1 MFKRGTATF
10 TLDYGKC
17 PKWLFERMVKL
28 GREMS
33 RVIIAEYGPDEFVKR
48 IADPVWFQAL
58 GTVLAFDWNASGLTT
73 ILTAALKE
81 AIRGEERDLG
91 IYICGGKGK
100 TSLKTPEQISLFGAR
115 AELSQEKI
123 NSLEYNSRMAAKVD
137 SSLVQDGFQVYHH
150 CFFFSRNGAWAVV
163 QQGMNE
169 KAVTARR
176 YHWFSDD
183 PAPISKKFE
192 ENRSIESETA
202 SPSSSDKKN
211 EFDPNWHGVKNMVIE
226 PHSGIISDGQ
236 HAGLNMTARESENTQ
251 KISTELVQGSYNTLM
266 KDFQLL
272 RKYSTPQSDVI
283 SVGNNEQEF
292 VKMHLHDRDFKVLPV
307 IAEDFTKS
315 KYLQK
320 ILYEVNEIKPKNYE
334 QLLSLKGVG
343 PKTIRALALT
353 AEVIY
358 GAKASYEDPARYSF
372 AHGGKDFVPYPVD
385 RPTYDETIRVM
396 RQLASKMKI
405 GYSEKNKII
414 GRLSYEK

>member
-1 MFKRGTATF
+1 MFKRGIATF

-28 GREMS
+28 GREMA

-81 AIRGEERDLG
+81 AIRGEEKDLG

-137 SSLVQDGFQVYHH
+137 SSLVQDGFQIYHH
-150 CFFFSRNGAWAVV
+150 SFFFSRNGAWAVV

-169 KAVTARR
+169 KTVTARR
-176 YHWFSDD
+176 YHWFSD
-183 PAPISKKFE
+183 
-192 ENRSIESETA
+192 TA
-202 SPSSSDKKN
+202 RN
-211 EFDPNWHGVKNMVIE
+211 LVME

-236 HAGLNMTARESENTQ
+236 HAGLNMAAKESENTQ

-272 RKYSTPQSDVI
+272 SKYTAARKLDFHYGSPTSILRKYSTPQSDVI
-283 SVGNNEQEF
+283 SVENKCQEF
-292 VKMHLHDRDFKVLPV
+292 TKLHLHDRDYKVLPV
-307 IAEDFTKS
+307 VAEDFSKS

-320 ILYEVNEIKPKNYE
+320 ILYEVSEIKPKNYE

-372 AHGGKDFVPYPVD
+372 AHGGKDFIPYPVD
-385 RPTYDETIRVM
+385 RPTYDQTIATM

-405 GYSEKNKII
+405 GYSEKNKILERF
-414 GRLSYEK
+414 GYGNYEARN

>member
-1 MFKRGTATF
+1 MFKRGIATF

-28 GREMS
+28 GREMA

-100 TSLKTPEQISLFGAR
+100 TSLKTPEQINLFGAR
-115 AELSQEKI
+115 AELTQSKI

-137 SSLVQDGFQVYHH
+137 SSLIQDGFQIYHH
-150 CFFFSRNGAWAVV
+150 SFFFSRNGVWAVV

-169 KAVTARR
+169 KNVTARR
-176 YHWFSDD
+176 YHWYSD
-183 PAPISKKFE
+183 E
-192 ENRSIESETA
+192 VRNL
-202 SPSSSDKKN
+202 
-211 EFDPNWHGVKNMVIE
+211 VIE
-226 PHSGIISDGQ
+226 PHSGIISNGT
-236 HAGLNMTARESENTQ
+236 HAGLNMTAKESENTQ

-266 KDFQLL
+266 KDLKLL
-272 RKYSTPQSDVI
+272 RKYSTPQSDVVSI
-283 SVGNNEQEF
+283 GNKSQELT
-292 VKMHLHDRDFKVLPV
+292 KMSLTDLDFKAHPVLL
-307 IAEDFTKS
+307 EDFSKS
-315 KYLQK
+315 KYLEK
-320 ILYEVNEIKPKNYE
+320 ILYEVSEKKPKNYE
-334 QLLSLKGVG
+334 QLLSLRGVG

-358 GAKASYEDPARYSF
+358 GTKASYEDPARYSF

-385 RPTYDETIRVM
+385 RPTYDQTIEIMQKLVN
-396 RQLASKMKI
+396 KMKI
-405 GYSEKNKII
+405 DYSERRKLSNKLKKNEPSI
-414 GRLSYEK
+414 GKSPFQSPAERIER

>member
-1 MFKRGTATF
+1 MFKRGIATF

-28 GREMS
+28 GREMA
-33 RVIIAEYGPDEFVKR
+33 RVIASEYGPDEFVRR

-81 AIRGEERDLG
+81 AIRGEERALG

-100 TSLKTPEQISLFGAR
+100 TSLKTPEQINLFGAR
-115 AELSQEKI
+115 AELAQEKI

-137 SSLVQDGFQVYHH
+137 SSLIQDGFQIYHH
-150 CFFFSRNGAWAVV
+150 CFFFSRNGVWAVV

-176 YHWFSDD
+176 YHWYSD
-183 PAPISKKFE
+183 E
-192 ENRSIESETA
+192 
-202 SPSSSDKKN
+202 
-211 EFDPNWHGVKNMVIE
+211 VKNLVIE
-226 PHSGIISDGQ
+226 PHSGIISD
-236 HAGLNMTARESENTQ
+236 AKNNSLNMTAKSSLENQ

-266 KDFQLL
+266 KDLKLL
-272 RKYSTPQSDVI
+272 RKYSTPQSEVV
-283 SVGNNEQEF
+283 SVGNKSQELT
-292 VKMHLHDRDFKVLPV
+292 KMRLHDRDFKVLPV
-307 IAEDFTKS
+307 VSEDFAKS

-320 ILYEVNEIKPKNYE
+320 ILYEVSEIKPKNYE

-372 AHGGKDFVPYPVD
+372 AHGGKDFIPYPVD
-385 RPTYDETIRVM
+385 RPTYDQTIRTM
-396 RQLASKMKI
+396 RELASKMKI
-405 GYSEKNKII
+405 GYSEKNKI
-414 GRLSYEK
+414 LSRIK

>member
-1 MFKRGTATF
+1 MFKRGIATF

-28 GREMS
+28 GREMV

-100 TSLKTPEQISLFGAR
+100 TSLKTPEQICLFGAR
-115 AELSQEKI
+115 AELSQAKI

-137 SSLVQDGFQVYHH
+137 SSLVQDGFQIYHH
-150 CFFFSRNGAWAVV
+150 CFFFSRNSAWAVV

-169 KAVTARR
+169 KNVTARR

-183 PAPISKKFE
+183 A
-192 ENRSIESETA
+192 
-202 SPSSSDKKN
+202 
-211 EFDPNWHGVKNMVIE
+211 KNMVIE
-226 PHSGIISDGQ
+226 PHAGIISDGK
-236 HAGLNMTARESENTQ
+236 HTGLNMTARESENTQ

-266 KDFQLL
+266 KDFKLL
-272 RKYSTPQSDVI
+272 RKYSTPQSEVI
-283 SVGNNEQEF
+283 SAGNENQEL

-307 IAEDFTKS
+307 ITEDFTKS
-315 KYLQK
+315 KYLEK
-320 ILYEVNEIKPKNYE
+320 ILYEVSGIKPKNYE
-334 QLLSLKGVG
+334 HLLSLKGVG

-372 AHGGKDFVPYPVD
+372 AHGGKDFIPYPVD
-385 RPTYDETIRVM
+385 RPTYDQTIATM
-396 RQLASKMKI
+396 RELASKMKI

-414 GRLSYEK
+414 GRIK

>member
-1 MFKRGTATF
+1 MFKRGIATF

-91 IYICGGKGK
+91 VYICGGKGK

-115 AELSQEKI
+115 AELSQKKI

-137 SSLVQDGFQVYHH
+137 SSLVQDGFQIYHH
-150 CFFFSRNGAWAVV
+150 SFFFSRSGAWAVV

-176 YHWFSDD
+176 YHWYSD
-183 PAPISKKFE
+183 E
-192 ENRSIESETA
+192 
-202 SPSSSDKKN
+202 
-211 EFDPNWHGVKNMVIE
+211 VKNMVIE

-236 HAGLNMTARESENTQ
+236 HAGLNMTAQDSENTQ
-251 KISTELVQGSYNTLM
+251 KISTELVQGSYDTLM
-266 KDFQLL
+266 KDLKLL
-272 RKYSTPQSDVI
+272 RKYSTPQSDIV
-283 SVGNNEQEF
+283 SMGDENQELT
-292 VKMHLHDRDFKVLPV
+292 KMHLHDRDFKVLPV

-315 KYLQK
+315 KYLEK
-320 ILYEVNEIKPKNYE
+320 ILYEVNEIKPKSYE

-372 AHGGKDFVPYPVD
+372 AHGGKDFIPYPVD
-385 RPTYDETIRVM
+385 RPTYDQTIATMRV
-396 RQLASKMKI
+396 LASKMKI
-405 GYSEKNKII
+405 GYSEKNKV
-414 GRLSYEK
+414 LSKLI

>member
-1 MFKRGTATF
+1 MFKRGIATF

-28 GREMS
+28 GREMA

-137 SSLVQDGFQVYHH
+137 SSLIQDGFQIYHH

-169 KAVTARR
+169 KNVTARR

-183 PAPISKKFE
+183 A
-192 ENRSIESETA
+192 
-202 SPSSSDKKN
+202 
-211 EFDPNWHGVKNMVIE
+211 KNMVIE
-226 PHSGIISDGQ
+226 PHAGIISDGR
-236 HAGLNMTARESENTQ
+236 HTGLNMTARESENTQ
-251 KISTELVQGSYNTLM
+251 RISTELVQGSYNTLM
-266 KDFQLL
+266 KDLKLL
-272 RKYSTPQSDVI
+272 RKYSTPQSEVI
-283 SVGNNEQEF
+283 SIGNENQEL

-307 IAEDFTKS
+307 ITEDFTKS
-315 KYLQK
+315 KYLEK
-320 ILYEVNEIKPKNYE
+320 ILYEINEIKPKNYE

-385 RPTYDETIRVM
+385 RPTYDQTIATM

-414 GRLSYEK
+414 GRLNYGN

>member
-1 MFKRGTATF
+1 MFKRGIATF

-28 GREMS
+28 GREMA
-33 RVIIAEYGPDEFVKR
+33 RVIVAEYGPDEFVKR

-91 IYICGGKGK
+91 IFICGGKGK

-115 AELSQEKI
+115 AELSQAKI

-137 SSLVQDGFQVYHH
+137 SSLIQDGFQIYHH
-150 CFFFSRNGAWAVV
+150 CFFFSQNGVWAVV

-169 KAVTARR
+169 KNVTARR
-176 YHWFSDD
+176 YHWFSDE
-183 PAPISKKFE
+183 I
-192 ENRSIESETA
+192 
-202 SPSSSDKKN
+202 KN
-211 EFDPNWHGVKNMVIE
+211 LVIE
-226 PHSGIISDGQ
+226 PHSGIISD
-236 HAGLNMTARESENTQ
+236 AKNNSLNMTARESIENQ

-266 KDFQLL
+266 KDLKLL

-283 SVGNNEQEF
+283 SAGNKNHELT
-292 VKMHLHDRDFKVLPV
+292 KMNLTNLDFKTHPVLL
-307 IAEDFTKS
+307 EDFSKS
-315 KYLQK
+315 RYLQK
-320 ILYEVNEIKPKNYE
+320 ILYEVSEIKPKSYE
-334 QLLSLKGVG
+334 KLLSLKGVG

-358 GAKASYEDPARYSF
+358 GAKPSYEDPARYSF
-372 AHGGKDFVPYPVD
+372 AHGGKDFIPYPVD
-385 RPTYDETIRVM
+385 RPTYDQTIRIL
-396 RQLASKMKI
+396 RELASKMKVS
-405 GYSEKNKII
+405 YSEKNKII
-414 GRLSYEK
+414 RRLS

>member
-1 MFKRGTATF
+1 MFKRGIATF

-28 GREMS
+28 GREMT

-91 IYICGGKGK
+91 MYICGGKGK

-137 SSLVQDGFQVYHH
+137 SSLIQDGFQIYHH

-176 YHWFSDD
+176 YHWFSD
-183 PAPISKKFE
+183 
-192 ENRSIESETA
+192 TA
-202 SPSSSDKKN
+202 
-211 EFDPNWHGVKNMVIE
+211 KNMVME
-226 PHSGIISDGQ
+226 PHSAIISDGR
-236 HAGLNMTARESENTQ
+236 HSGLNMTARESESTQ
-251 KISTELVQGSYNTLM
+251 KISTELVQGSYSTLM
-266 KDFQLL
+266 KDFRLL

-283 SVGNNEQEF
+283 SVGNLPPHQSPTLNKTKSNKSSADWCGGVEL

-307 IAEDFTKS
+307 ITEDFTKS

-358 GAKASYEDPARYSF
+358 GAKASYVDPARYSF

-385 RPTYDETIRVM
+385 RPTYDQTIATM
-396 RQLASKMKI
+396 RALASKMNI
-405 GYSEKNKII
+405 GYSEKNRVLKN
-414 GRLSYEK
+414 LK

>member
-1 MFKRGTATF
+1 MFKRGIATF

-33 RVIIAEYGPDEFVKR
+33 RVIIAEYGPDEYVRR
-48 IADPVWFQAL
+48 IADPVWFQTL

-81 AIRGEERDLG
+81 AIRGEERNLG

-137 SSLVQDGFQVYHH
+137 SSLIQDGFQIYHH
-150 CFFFSRNGAWAVV
+150 SFFFSKNGVWAVV

-169 KAVTARR
+169 QSVTARR
-176 YHWFSDD
+176 YHWYSD
-183 PAPISKKFE
+183 E
-192 ENRSIESETA
+192 
-202 SPSSSDKKN
+202 
-211 EFDPNWHGVKNMVIE
+211 VKNLVIE
-226 PHSGIISDGQ
+226 PHRGIISDARN
-236 HAGLNMTARESENTQ
+236 AGLNMTARESEKTQ
-251 KISTELVQGSYNTLM
+251 KISTELVQGSYNALM

-272 RKYSTPQSDVI
+272 SKYSTPQSDMVAF
-283 SVGNNEQEF
+283 SNNQQEL
-292 VKMHLHDRDFKVLPV
+292 VKMRLQDQDFKVLPV
-307 IAEDFTKS
+307 VTEDFTKS

-320 ILYEVNEIKPKNYE
+320 ILYEISEIRPKNYE

-372 AHGGKDFVPYPVD
+372 AHGGKDMIPYPVD
-385 RPTYDETIRVM
+385 RPTYDQTIGTM
-396 RQLASKMKI
+396 RELASKMKI

-414 GRLSYEK
+414 GRLK

>member
-1 MFKRGTATF
+1 MLKRGIATF

-28 GREMS
+28 GREMA

-115 AELSQEKI
+115 AELAQEKI

-137 SSLVQDGFQVYHH
+137 SSLVQDGFQIYHH
-150 CFFFSRNGAWAVV
+150 SFFFSRNGVWAVV

-169 KAVTARR
+169 KNVTARR
-176 YHWFSDD
+176 YHWYSD
-183 PAPISKKFE
+183 E
-192 ENRSIESETA
+192 
-202 SPSSSDKKN
+202 
-211 EFDPNWHGVKNMVIE
+211 VKNLVIE
-226 PHSGIISDGQ
+226 PHSGIISDGLN
-236 HAGLNMTARESENTQ
+236 AGLNMASKKSEDAQ

-266 KDFQLL
+266 KDLKLL
-272 RKYSTPQSDVI
+272 RKYSTPQSDVV
-283 SVGNNEQEF
+283 SFGNKHQELT
-292 VKMHLHDRDFKVLPV
+292 KMSLTDLDFKTHPVLL
-307 IAEDFTKS
+307 EDFSKS
-315 KYLQK
+315 KYLEK
-320 ILYEVNEIKPKNYE
+320 ILYEVSEIKPKSYE

-372 AHGGKDFVPYPVD
+372 AHGGKDFIPYPVD
-385 RPTYDETIRVM
+385 RPTYDQTIGTM
-396 RQLASKMKI
+396 RELVRKMKI
-405 GYSEKNKII
+405 GYSEKSKVL
-414 GRLSYEK
+414 GRLKQ

>member
-1 MFKRGTATF
+1 MFKRGIATF

-28 GREMS
+28 GREMA
-33 RVIIAEYGPDEFVKR
+33 RVIVAEYGPDEFVKR

-115 AELSQEKI
+115 AQLSQEKI
-123 NSLEYNSRMAAKVD
+123 NSLEYNSRMAAKID
-137 SSLVQDGFQVYHH
+137 SSLVQDGFQIYHH
-150 CFFFSRNGAWAVV
+150 CFFFSQNGTWAVV

-176 YHWFSDD
+176 YHWFSD
-183 PAPISKKFE
+183 E
-192 ENRSIESETA
+192 
-202 SPSSSDKKN
+202 
-211 EFDPNWHGVKNMVIE
+211 VKNLVIE
-226 PHSGIISDGQ
+226 PHAGIISDGQ
-236 HAGLNMTARESENTQ
+236 HTGLNMTARESENTQ

-283 SVGNNEQEF
+283 SVGDNDQEL

-307 IAEDFTKS
+307 VAEDFTKS

-320 ILYEVNEIKPKNYE
+320 ILYEVSEIKPKNYE

-385 RPTYDETIRVM
+385 RPTYDQTIATM
-396 RQLASKMKI
+396 RALASKMKI

-414 GRLSYEK
+414 GRLK

>member
-1 MFKRGTATF
+1 MFKRGIATF

-28 GREMS
+28 GREMA
-33 RVIIAEYGPDEFVKR
+33 RVIVAEYGPDEFVRR

-91 IYICGGKGK
+91 VYICGGKGK
-100 TSLKTPEQISLFGAR
+100 TSRKTPEQISLFGAR
-115 AELSQEKI
+115 AELPQEKI

-137 SSLVQDGFQVYHH
+137 SSLVQDGFQIYHH
-150 CFFFSRNGAWAVV
+150 SFFFSRNGVWAVV

-169 KAVTARR
+169 ENVMARR
-176 YHWFSDD
+176 YHWYSD
-183 PAPISKKFE
+183 
-192 ENRSIESETA
+192 EN
-202 SPSSSDKKN
+202 
-211 EFDPNWHGVKNMVIE
+211 KNMVIE
-226 PHSGIISDGQ
+226 PHSGIISDGKNT
-236 HAGLNMTARESENTQ
+236 GLNMTAKESENTQ

-266 KDFQLL
+266 KDLKLL
-272 RKYSTPQSDVI
+272 RKYSTPQSEVLSI
-283 SVGNNEQEF
+283 GNKYQELT
-292 VKMHLHDRDFKVLPV
+292 KMNLTDLDFKTHPVLF
-307 IAEDFTKS
+307 EDFAKS

-320 ILYEVNEIKPKNYE
+320 ILYEVSEIQPKSYE

-385 RPTYDETIRVM
+385 RHVYDQTIATM
-396 RQLASKMKI
+396 RSLASKMKI
-405 GYSEKNKII
+405 GYSEKNKI
-414 GRLSYEK
+414 LSRIK

>member
-1 MFKRGTATF
+1 MFKRGIATF

-137 SSLVQDGFQVYHH
+137 SSLIQDEFQIYHH

-169 KAVTARR
+169 KDVTARR

-183 PAPISKKFE
+183 A
-192 ENRSIESETA
+192 
-202 SPSSSDKKN
+202 
-211 EFDPNWHGVKNMVIE
+211 KNMVIE
-226 PHSGIISDGQ
+226 PHAGIISDGK
-236 HAGLNMTARESENTQ
+236 HTGLNMTARESENTQ
-251 KISTELVQGSYNTLM
+251 KISTELVQGSYKTLM
-266 KDFQLL
+266 KDL
-272 RKYSTPQSDVI
+272 K
-283 SVGNNEQEF
+283 
-292 VKMHLHDRDFKVLPV
+292 
-307 IAEDFTKS
+307 
-315 KYLQK
+315 
-320 ILYEVNEIKPKNYE
+320 
-334 QLLSLKGVG
+334 LLSKHADN
-343 PKTIRALALT
+343 KTGRSRVAPCS
-353 AEVIY
+353 
-358 GAKASYEDPARYSF
+358 KSF
-372 AHGGKDFVPYPVD
+372 TTCANTEEQVSNLLFF
-385 RPTYDETIRVM
+385 
-396 RQLASKMKI
+396 
-405 GYSEKNKII
+405 II
-414 GRLSYEK
+414 FIIILL

>member
-1 MFKRGTATF
+1 MFKRGIATF

-28 GREMS
+28 GREMA

-100 TSLKTPEQISLFGAR
+100 TSLKTPEQINLFGAR

-137 SSLVQDGFQVYHH
+137 SSLVQDGFQIYHH
-150 CFFFSRNGAWAVV
+150 CFFFSRNGVWAVV

-183 PAPISKKFE
+183 A
-192 ENRSIESETA
+192 
-202 SPSSSDKKN
+202 
-211 EFDPNWHGVKNMVIE
+211 KNMVIE

-236 HAGLNMTARESENTQ
+236 HTGLNMTARESENTQ

-266 KDFQLL
+266 KDLKLL
-272 RKYSTPQSDVI
+272 RKYSTPQSDVL
-283 SVGNNEQEF
+283 SVGNKNQELTQ
-292 VKMHLHDRDFKVLPV
+292 MHLARSAISKFFPSSPK
-307 IAEDFTKS
+307 ISQKANICKKSCTK
-315 KYLQK
+315 L
-320 ILYEVNEIKPKNYE
+320 
-334 QLLSLKGVG
+334 
-343 PKTIRALALT
+343 
-353 AEVIY
+353 
-358 GAKASYEDPARYSF
+358 
-372 AHGGKDFVPYPVD
+372 
-385 RPTYDETIRVM
+385 
-396 RQLASKMKI
+396 MK
-405 GYSEKNKII
+405 
-414 GRLSYEK
+414 

>member
-1 MFKRGTATF
+1 MFKRGIATF

-17 PKWLFERMVKL
+17 PRWLFERMVRL
-28 GREMS
+28 GREMA
-33 RVIIAEYGPDEFVKR
+33 RVIVAEYGPDEFVKR

-81 AIRGEERDLG
+81 AIRGEENDLG

-115 AELSQEKI
+115 AQLSQEKI

-137 SSLVQDGFQVYHH
+137 SSLVQDGFQIYHH
-150 CFFFSRNGAWAVV
+150 SFFFSCNGVWAVV

-169 KAVTARR
+169 KNVTARR
-176 YHWFSDD
+176 YHWHSDE
-183 PAPISKKFE
+183 I
-192 ENRSIESETA
+192 
-202 SPSSSDKKN
+202 KN
-211 EFDPNWHGVKNMVIE
+211 LVIE

-236 HAGLNMTARESENTQ
+236 HTGLNMTAKDSETTQ

-266 KDFQLL
+266 KDLKLL
-272 RKYSTPQSDVI
+272 RKYSTPQSDVV
-283 SVGNNEQEF
+283 SLGNKYQELT
-292 VKMHLHDRDFKVLPV
+292 KMHLHDRDFKVLPV
-307 IAEDFTKS
+307 VTEDFTKS

-320 ILYEVNEIKPKNYE
+320 ILYEVSEIRPKNYE

-385 RPTYDETIRVM
+385 RPTYDQTIHTM
-396 RQLASKMKI
+396 RELASKMKI
-405 GYSEKNKII
+405 GYSERNKVINQ
-414 GRLSYEK
+414 LK